1 MIDILLSTTS
11 LLLVVLLSDFP
22 NVLFF
27 ALIIL
32 LVILHKIQPHSLMFY
47 LVCGIGGALAESFA
61 VKYGKNTWKYSEPTE
76 PLNIPIWLIPLW
88 AIAGIFIS
96 RVSQILQ

>member
-11 LLLVVLLSDFP
+11 LLLVVLLSDLP

-27 ALIIL
+27 VLIIL
-32 LVILHKIQPHSLMFY
+32 LVILHKIKPHSLIFY
-47 LVCGIGGALAESFA
+47 LVCGIGGSLAESFA
-61 VKYGKNTWKYSEPTE
+61 VKYGKNTWKYSEPTD

-96 RVSQILQ
+96 RVNEVLN